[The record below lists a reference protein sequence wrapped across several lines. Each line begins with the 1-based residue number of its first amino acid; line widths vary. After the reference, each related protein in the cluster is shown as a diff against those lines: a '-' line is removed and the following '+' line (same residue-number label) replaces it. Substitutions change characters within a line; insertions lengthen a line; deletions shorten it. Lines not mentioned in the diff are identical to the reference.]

1 MKKKI
6 DSLQALRALAC
17 LVVFADH
24 SGLNCA
30 VAAAVG
36 VFFMLSGFTLSLS
49 SWEKAEICGFG
60 AGDSLRYAVKKIS
73 KLYILHLICSLP
85 VLVLDLVTLL
95 GAYSA
100 AALTAFVKKII
111 ATVFLIQSWFPN
123 SDIALAF
130 NGVAWYLSTAMFL
143 YFAFPAILRGI
154 KKVKS
159 SSSLLFVAVLIYI
172 VQFSLGFIV
181 RPLENILLG
190 HGLIPAD
197 GKFAYWFTYIFPP
210 FRLMDFTVGCCLGA
224 VFVKDENRASR
235 KKSLG
240 FELCCILLLVLSSLI
255 YRRSDS
261 FVTTDAFVYTQLF
274 VPLAAVAVYTF
285 ALGRGP
291 VVKLLTNRFTMFMSK
306 ISSDFFLLHQ
316 NIIRFTVM
324 FLSYFMAFSTIKKI
338 VPLLCFAMTLVA
350 CLIWQKLQTMPVFRK
365 KA

>member
-49 SWEKAEICGFG
+49 SWEKTEICGFG

-130 NGVAWYLSTAMFL
+130 NGVAWYLSTSLFL
-143 YFAFPAILRGI
+143 YFAFPFVLRFI
-154 KKVKS
+154 KKAERS
-159 SSSLLFVAVLIYI
+159 FSLLAAAALLFL
-172 VQFSLGFIV
+172 VQFAAGFLV
-181 RPLENILLG
+181 EPLESWLLG

-197 GKFAYWFTYIFPP
+197 GKFAYWFTYIFPV
-210 FRLMDFTVGCCLGA
+210 FRLPDFMIGCCIGA
-224 VFVKDENRASR
+224 VFLRDENKASY
-235 KKSLG
+235 KKSLCL
-240 FELCCILLLVLSSLI
+240 ELISILLLVLSSLI
-255 YRRSDS
+255 YRTSHS
-261 FVTTDAFVYTQLF
+261 FLTSDAFVYTQLF
-274 VPLAAVAVYTF
+274 VPLAAAAVYTF
-285 ALGRGP
+285 ALGQGP
-291 VVKLLTNRFTMFMSK
+291 VVKLLTNRFTLFMGN

-324 FLSYFMAFSTIKKI
+324 FLSYFMSFSTIKKV
-338 VPLLCFAMTLVA
+338 VPLLCFIMTVAA
-350 CLIWQKLQTMPVFRK
+350 CLVWKKVQSLVKLRK
-365 KA
+365 KT